1 MASFSRI
8 PNVIMIDMTRLHY
21 PSIAFSSSLVNGDI
35 FQRGIPSPAISLET
49 SKSGPNIHVHVYGM
63 DKKMAANA

>member
-35 FQRGIPSPAISLET
+35 FPRSIPSSAISLGNKQIEAKYT
-49 SKSGPNIHVHVYGM
+49 RTRQ
-63 DKKMAANA
+63 